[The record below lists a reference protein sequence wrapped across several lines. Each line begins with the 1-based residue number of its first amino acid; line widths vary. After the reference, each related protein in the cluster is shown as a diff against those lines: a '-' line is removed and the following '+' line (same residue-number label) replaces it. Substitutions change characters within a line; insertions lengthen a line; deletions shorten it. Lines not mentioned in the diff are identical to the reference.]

1 MNEVIKNISEEANN
15 EILDIMNDKAL
26 CPALEESK
34 LGVTNYTKLPIS
46 RLASIGTSF
55 DPLVTAV
62 QTAVNG
68 AGGSGLYYVNT
79 AGKTMFQKNGTDS
92 YIGSLKALDG
102 TVGGGQAE
110 ITPFMC
116 DPTMLFMA
124 AALANIDKKLDTIQE
139 MQQEMMDFLAQKE
152 KSELKGNLNFL
163 YDVLNSYRYNWDN
176 ERYKNSNHIMV
187 LEIRKVSEQKI
198 SFYREQI
205 ISKVNKKSFIHS
217 DQIVNKQLQAVQEQ
231 FKDYQ
236 LALYV
241 LAFASFLDVMLLGNY
256 DGEYLAGISKK
267 LDDYSTKYRELY
279 TQCYEEISSYS
290 STSVQSTILKGLS
303 KTTKVVGKVVEEIP
317 VVGDKTQIDE
327 NLIATGDKIGTF
339 SGEKIQKQ
347 MEQLIERQSN
357 FVRPFIDNIDMINKL
372 SNGQVQM
379 VVDKE
384 NLYIATIA

>member
-15 EILDIMNDKAL
+15 EILDIMNDRAL

-34 LGVTNYTKLPIS
+34 VGVTNYTKLPIS

-139 MQQEMMDFLAQKE
+139 MQQEMMGFLAQKE

-176 ERYKNSNHIMV
+176 ERYKNSNHTMV

-217 DQIVNKQLQAVQEQ
+217 NQTVNKQLQAVQEQ

-256 DGEYLAGISKK
+256 DGEYLAGISNK

-327 NLIATGDKIGTF
+327 NLIAAGNKIGTF

>member
-79 AGKTMFQKNGTDS
+79 AGKTMFQKNGTNS

-110 ITPFMC
+110 IMPFMC

-124 AALANIDKKLDTIQE
+124 TALANIDKKLDTIQE

-217 DQIVNKQLQAVQEQ
+217 DQTVNKQLQAVQEQ

-256 DGEYLAGISKK
+256 DGEYLAGISNK

-303 KTTKVVGKVVEEIP
+303 KTTKAVGKVVEEIP

-327 NLIATGDKIGTF
+327 NLIAAGNKIGTF
-339 SGEKIQKQ
+339 GGEKIQKQ